1 MSAQPDP
8 AIWSARDSISGCWNR
23 IGVRGD
29 SSCVELVQHV
39 HCRNC
44 PVYSAAALDLLD
56 GELPAGYLGHWT
68 SEVSRPRQLDE
79 LDTHSVVVFRIGA
92 EWLALPAEL
101 LQEIVSLR
109 TIHSL
114 PHRRSGVVLGVANI
128 RGELLVCFS
137 LQQLL
142 GLEQTA
148 NSAPDKQR
156 MVAARLL
163 VIRHEGSHV
172 ACPVDE
178 VLGLARFRPGELAPV
193 PATIARSTATYTRS
207 ILHWQ
212 ERAVGV
218 LDEQL
223 LLHTVN
229 RSLA

>member
-1 MSAQPDP
+1 MSVQPNP
-8 AIWSARDSISGCWNR
+8 AASSARDSISGCWNR

-29 SSCVELVQHV
+29 SSCIELTQHV

-44 PVYSAAALDLLD
+44 PVYSAAARDLLD
-56 GELPAGYLGHWT
+56 GELPAGYLSHWT
-68 SEVSRPRQLDE
+68 GEVAREQQLAE

-92 EWLALPAEL
+92 EWLALPAAL

-137 LQQLL
+137 LQELL
-142 GLEQTA
+142 GLEQVA
-148 NSAPDKQR
+148 NSVPGKQR

-163 VIRHEGSHV
+163 VIQHEGNHV

-178 VLGLARFRPGELAPV
+178 VLGLARFRPDELAPV

-212 ERAVGV
+212 QRSVGL